1 MSSSYKTIA
10 RYKDIELYVNGDTK
24 KYKGWYY
31 NKIIDAY
38 YVFSPDSKITCK
50 CFTIKSCKN
59 FISTQVKGEGQ

>member
-31 NKIIDAY
+31 NKIVYAY
-38 YVFSPDSKITCK
+38 YVFSPSSKITYK

-59 FISTQVKGEGQ
+59 FINKIIEGGN